1 MLQVARGK
9 ATKWVAGAIL
19 FLVLIAMVVTGFG
32 TDGMGGL
39 GGMGGGQ
46 PRSETLVTV
55 GDGTVTEQELRDLIT
70 RQFNQARQQNPAL
83 DMNAFLAS
91 GAFDQILNSLIV
103 GEAVQQ
109 FGGEQG
115 LVATQRMVDREI
127 VNIPQFRNFAGQFDD
142 NAFRAALRNQNLTE
156 AQLREDIARS
166 LVQRQLLG
174 PIALGQRVPEGV
186 ARSFAN
192 LLLERRRG
200 AIGVVPSG
208 ALAASINPSDA
219 EITRFTRRTAPASRF
234 RSGGW
239 CASP

>member
-1 MLQVARGK
+1 MLAFARKK
-9 ATKWVAGAIL
+9 AARWLAVGLLA
-19 FLVLIAMVVTGFG
+19 LVLIAMVVTGFG

-39 GGMGGGQ
+39 GGMGGGSQ
-46 PRSETLVTV
+46 QRSETLVTV
-55 GDGTVTEQELRDLIT
+55 GSGTVTEQELRDLLT

-91 GAFDQILNSLIV
+91 GAFDQILNSLVV
-103 GEAVQQ
+103 GEAVQL
-109 FGGEQG
+109 FGAEQG

-127 VNIPQFRNFAGQFDD
+127 VNVPQFRNFAGQFDD
-142 NAFRAALRNQNLTE
+142 NAFRTALRNQNLTE

-166 LVQRQLLG
+166 LIQRQLLG

-200 AIGVVPSG
+200 AVGVVPSG

-219 EITRFTRRTAPASRF
+219 EIANFYQQNRARYHMSLR
-234 RSGGW
+234 
-239 CASP
+239 